1 MVLAIMS
8 FIIYSKVQYKSLC
21 YVRSKSILKCL
32 HDYNVF
38 FKQLLQHLH
47 KYDILHSFSSILCAL
62 VKRKDNP
69 VGKTHP
75 LIHVH
80 VVVELI

>member
-8 FIIYSKVQYKSLC
+8 FIIYSKEYSSTNPF
-21 YVRSKSILKCL
+21 VRSKSILKWL
-32 HDYNVF
+32 HDCKIF

-47 KYDILHSFSSILCAL
+47 KYDILHSLSAF